1 MTTSIFL
8 ESYTEVVLK
17 SLSVVIM
24 KDSSRFMYII
34 VYILALSLIANCED
48 ENYFEE
54 TMDPNELIDP
64 HSFFYDRQTKSMIK
78 GPEVQSTVDESTNDI
93 HTSIKPLKKLVN
105 HSSHEGVFYKRLIN
119 LLLSNINIQVK
130 DEVSIIGILEIEITH
145 SQMEILQNFHTR
157 KTSLREV
164 DEILSNIIKKPRINY
179 LSGVMYVYDV
189 ILQKFDIILT
199 VIQQYPD
206 GAMIVF
212 AVLMISLTFKLLSRR
227 QGFPIFLS
235 IQFIFIL
242 SFFMTWWQLIQE
254 AEVKFAAEQMKFTDL
269 PVSCQPNKMNMWD
282 KFVSLVSTN
291 EDCEKY
297 YQAKMSNPK
306 LKITPAFALS
316 HFITTVVLHPI
327 THVGTVVSG
336 FINNATGELSF
347 VYAWLVKCILFVC
360 VGITII
366 VIPFCLSGAS
376 IDFGL
381 GPLLRFGISHK
392 KSEKG
397 NSLKNVEKRDPVQI
411 ILQVPEGIKLPQ
423 IKDKSDTE
431 QLKVVKMIQNDYEE
445 SDREDSFEELDEDL
459 SCGDT
464 VKNTQRSEKDNKKSK
479 TRKELNATKIEK
491 DDGRGDG

>member
-1 MTTSIFL
+1 
-8 ESYTEVVLK
+8 
-17 SLSVVIM
+17 M
-24 KDSSRFMYII
+24 KDLSRFMYII
-34 VYILALSLIANCED
+34 VYIISLGLIANCED
-48 ENYFEE
+48 ENYFED
-54 TMDPNELIDP
+54 TLDPNELVDP
-64 HSFFYDRQTKSMIK
+64 HSFFYDKQTKSMIK
-78 GPEVQSTVDESTNDI
+78 ESEMQSTVDSKAHTNDI
-93 HTSIKPLKKLVN
+93 DASIKPLKKLVN

-119 LLLSNINIQVK
+119 LLLANINIQVK

-145 SQMEILQNFHTR
+145 SQMEILQNFHTQ

-164 DEILSNIIKKPRINY
+164 DEILSNIIKKPRVNY

-189 ILQKFDIILT
+189 MLQKFDIIFRIL
-199 VIQQYPD
+199 QQHPD

-227 QGFPIFLS
+227 QGFPMFLF

-254 AEVKFAAEQMKFTDL
+254 AEVKFAAEQMKFTDI

-282 KFVSLVSTN
+282 KFVSLLSRN

-316 HFITTVVLHPI
+316 HFITTVVLHPV
-327 THVGTVVSG
+327 THVGTVISQ
-336 FINNATGELSF
+336 FISNATDDVF
-347 VYAWLVKCILFVC
+347 FTYAWLIKCILFAC
-360 VGITII
+360 VGIAII
-366 VIPFCLSGAS
+366 FIPFCLSGAS

-397 NSLKNVEKRDPVQI
+397 TRWYQSTKNKRQI
-411 ILQVPEGIKLPQ
+411 R
-423 IKDKSDTE
+423 
-431 QLKVVKMIQNDYEE
+431 Y
-445 SDREDSFEELDEDL
+445 
-459 SCGDT
+459 
-464 VKNTQRSEKDNKKSK
+464 
-479 TRKELNATKIEK
+479 
-491 DDGRGDG
+491 